1 MSSDGTSR
9 PTRRLRRSLSPAA
22 PVAQAATRLASGVA
36 SGFAGRSVSGWS
48 IALAL
53 LAVACRSSESR
64 NTIEGTGTVEI
75 VEVDVSPLTPGRV
88 TRVLVDEG
96 SAVRPGDTLAVLTQS
111 TLGPDIEGRRARVA
125 AAEASLR
132 DLTAGARGAELERA
146 AAELRAAE
154 ADAVRTE
161 RDLARLTP
169 LAERQDVSQQQ
180 LDAARAAARTA
191 AARRD
196 AAAQALRLLQQG
208 TRTERVRAARAEVE
222 AARAALGAA
231 EASAR
236 DLVLLAP
243 IAGTVMGRHVE
254 PGEILGAGEP
264 ALTVGDVR
272 RPWVRIYVSPAA
284 LARVR
289 VGARATATL
298 DAFPDR
304 PFAGRVASVND
315 RAEFTPRV
323 ALTEEER
330 ADLLFGVK
338 VDLDDSSGMLK
349 AGLPVTVRIE
359 AASGERPAAKAA
371 RASSGL
377 AYASRR

>member
-1 MSSDGTSR
+1 MSSEGRSA
-9 PTRRLRRSLSPAA
+9 PARRSRRSLSRLA
-22 PVAQAATRLASGVA
+22 PVVKPATGLAIGPTA
-36 SGFAGRSVSGWS
+36 RSVGRWS
-48 IALAL
+48 LAL
-53 LAVACRSSESR
+53 VLLAAACRSSEPQD
-64 NTIEGTGTVEI
+64 TVEGTGTVEI
-75 VEVDVSPLTPGRV
+75 VEVDVSPLAPGRV
-88 TRVLVDEG
+88 VRVLVDEG
-96 SAVRPGDTLAVLTQS
+96 STVRQGDTLAVLTQS
-111 TLGPDIEGRRARVA
+111 TLGSDIEGRRARVA
-125 AAEASLR
+125 VAEASLR
-132 DLTAGARGAELERA
+132 DLTAGARAAELERA

-154 ADAVRTE
+154 ADAARTE

-196 AAAQALRLLQQG
+196 AAAQALRLLEQG
-208 TRTERVRAARAEVE
+208 TRTERVRAAQAEVG
-222 AARAALGAA
+222 AARAALGAV

-243 IAGTVMGRHVE
+243 IAGTVMGRHAE

-284 LARVR
+284 LARER

-338 VDLDDSSGMLK
+338 VDLDDASGMLK

-359 AASGERPAAKAA
+359 AAKVEGRAAGARRGSG
-371 RASSGL
+371 SSG
-377 AYASRR
+377 YASRP